1 MSASTLAP
9 PIAQTEK
16 PRPDRVGAISY
27 DQFLATYEG
36 GGAEWVA
43 GKVFPTMPASELH
56 QDIVDFLT
64 AVLRAFVEFYSRG
77 RVISA
82 PFQMKCAPDS
92 PGREPDI
99 IFVASENLGRI
110 KNAFLDGPADLAVE
124 VISPE
129 SQGRDRGDKFYE
141 YQAGGVREYWIID
154 PERQVAEFYRLND
167 RGLFEMEPAAEGR
180 YASLAVDG
188 FSLPLPW
195 LWDRPS
201 LVKVMKELSLV

>member
-1 MSASTLAP
+1 M
-9 PIAQTEK
+9 
-16 PRPDRVGAISY
+16 
-27 DQFLATYEG
+27 
-36 GGAEWVA
+36 
-43 GKVFPTMPASELH
+43 
-56 QDIVDFLT
+56 
-64 AVLRAFVEFYSRG
+64 RARF
-77 RVISA
+77 
-82 PFQMKCAPDS
+82 

-167 RGLFEMEPAAEGR
+167 RDLFEME
-180 YASLAVDG
+180 
-188 FSLPLPW
+188 
-195 LWDRPS
+195 
-201 LVKVMKELSLV
+201 